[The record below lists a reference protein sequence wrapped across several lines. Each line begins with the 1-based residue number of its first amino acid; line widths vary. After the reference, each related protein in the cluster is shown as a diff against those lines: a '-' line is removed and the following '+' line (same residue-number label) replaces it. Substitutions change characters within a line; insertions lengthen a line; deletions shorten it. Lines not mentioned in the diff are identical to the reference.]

1 MARLSGGSFALVSQD
16 TKSLFFSLIARA
28 KSRAFVLPIAAI
40 LAACFGAA
48 TLQALPL
55 GASKPVAPAPGQ
67 AARFGAA
74 AKAGYRAAALAPRA
88 QAPRPSP
95 LTPVLNHPMPGRDLD
110 CMARAIYYEARGES
124 PEGQAAVAQV
134 VLNRV
139 HHPAYPKTVCGVVF
153 QGAVAQACQFT
164 FACNGAM
171 KRPLEPSAWRRA
183 KSVAAK
189 ALGGALPPTIGDATS
204 FHVARLDYDLK
215 ADMTRVGNH
224 VFYIARSGRAS

>member
-28 KSRAFVLPIAAI
+28 KSRAFVLPVAAI
-40 LAACFGAA
+40 LAAVFGAA

-55 GASKPVAPAPGQ
+55 GAHKPAAPAPGQ

-74 AKAGYRAAALAPRA
+74 AQAGYRAAVIAPHVAPSQTVPLRPA
-88 QAPRPSP
+88 QSRPM
-95 LTPVLNHPMPGRDLD
+95 HGGDLD
-110 CMARAIYYEARGES
+110 CMARAVYYEARGES

-139 HHPAYPKTVCGVVF
+139 HNPAYPKTICGVVF

-171 KRPLEPSAWRRA
+171 NRPLEPTAWRRA
-183 KSVAAK
+183 RNVAVK
-189 ALGGALPPTIGDATS
+189 ALGGDLPTTVGDATS
-204 FHVARLDYDLK
+204 FHVARLDSELR

-224 VFYIARSGRAS
+224 VFYIARAARTS